1 MPLLRSYLFAPG
13 NQPKLLDRVFRSGA
27 DAVVLDLED
36 AVPASAKVA
45 ARRLVAST
53 TNRDRRPGADSDSAV
68 GPRVFIRINSTG
80 TEYWRADIDA
90 VVGPGIAG
98 IRVPKAESLESLCR
112 VHDAVSDREDALGLP
127 RGNIRLVATIE
138 TARGLNQVE
147 ALAAAPRLA
156 GFTFGAA
163 DFCADICADPADP
176 MATLHACSRLV
187 VASRAG
193 RVAPPVASVFTDLH
207 DGAALRTD
215 TERLKRLGFFG
226 RSAIHPRQVEVI
238 NAVFEPTADEVA
250 AAREVVAAY
259 ETAEQGGSGV
269 TRIGGAFVDLAV
281 VRRARAQL
289 MLSERREGDR
299 R

>member
-36 AVPASAKVA
+36 AVPASEKTA

-53 TNRDRRPGADSDSAV
+53 MTSHRSSVVDDGSIV
-68 GPRVFIRINSTG
+68 GPRTFVRINSTW
-80 TEYWRADIDA
+80 TSYWRADIDA

-98 IRVPKAESLESLCR
+98 IRVPKAESLDSMCR
-112 VHDAVSDREDALGLP
+112 VHDAVSDREHAIGLP
-127 RGNIRLVATIE
+127 RGSIRLVATIE
-138 TARGLNQVE
+138 TARGLDSVD
-147 ALAAAPRLA
+147 ALATSPRLA

-193 RVAPPVASVFTDLH
+193 RVAPPVASVFTDLQ
-207 DGAALRTD
+207 DGAALRMD

-226 RSAIHPRQVEVI
+226 RSAIHPRQVEII
-238 NAVFEPTADEVA
+238 NAVFEPTAAEVA

-259 ETAEQGGSGV
+259 ETAERGGSGV
-269 TRIGGAFVDLAV
+269 TRIGGVFVDLAV

-289 MLSERREGDR
+289 TLSERGGGDR